1 MSEPERIPIDS
12 IAAAAH
18 LARSSR
24 LRTVLAWL
32 GALLL
37 PIAGSVAGYIV
48 KSVET
53 RTGYELLR
61 ADVAAARADV
71 TALRAEVAAGATV
84 EHKVLRIGKQAA
96 YATAGFQ
103 AYESEKLRT
112 KKQAWATSY
121 AESYEKLVMRDGLS
135 PDAAYAVLFERVAVP

>member
-1 MSEPERIPIDS
+1 MSEPQPMDS
-12 IAAAAH
+12 LAAAAT

-24 LRTVLAWL
+24 LRTLLAWL

-37 PIAGSVAGYIV
+37 PIAGSVAGYVV

-61 ADVAAARADV
+61 TELAAARAEIAAVRADVAAG
-71 TALRAEVAAGATV
+71 AGV
-84 EHKVLRIGKQAA
+84 ERKVLRIGKQAA

-103 AYESEKLRT
+103 AYEPDKLRRQ
-112 KKQAWATSY
+112 KQAWAKSY
-121 AESYEKLVMRDGLS
+121 AESYEKLITRDGLS
-135 PDAAYAVLFERVAVP
+135 PDAALAVLFEQVAVP